1 MAQKRKAPVRK
12 AASTSAARMNV
23 LLEQIQDQVRGVAEG
38 QIGLRAEMERRF
50 DETERRINARLETLE
65 LAVRNL
71 GGRIGALEDKVTAL
85 EKRLDLVEQRLD
97 RVEQRL
103 DQVEK
108 NVVEIR
114 QELHVLAT
122 EQRDLSG
129 RVDSYAATRAQ
140 DAQAIAGLQA
150 RVGRLERHMSLE

>member
-12 AASTSAARMNV
+12 AASTPAARMNV
-23 LLEQIQDQVRGVAEG
+23 LLEQIQDQVRAVAEG

-50 DETERRINARLETLE
+50 DDTERRINARFETLE
-65 LAVRNL
+65 LAIRSL
-71 GGRIGALEDKVTAL
+71 GGRIGALENRVEAI
-85 EKRLDLVEQRLD
+85 ERRLGLIEQRLD
-97 RVEQRL
+97 RVDQRL

-108 NVVEIR
+108 SVVELR

-140 DAQAIAGLQA
+140 DAEAIAGLQA
-150 RVGRLERHMSLE
+150 RVSRIEHHLTLE